1 MLPQSALMHGPK
13 RGDLHSIKSRSEEE
27 YASRVRVQITLEC
40 RRKADHAHNADSFKL
55 VAGAFHASLNPHP
68 KLTQA

>member
-1 MLPQSALMHGPK
+1 MLPQSALMYGPK
-13 RGDLHSIKSRSEEE
+13 RDLHSIKSFTKEE
-27 YASRVRVQITLEC
+27 YASRVLQITLEW